1 MDFMHNI
8 PSDLKSELNSVP
20 YQASLMLKSAQTMLG
35 YTDKEISKLLHL
47 NLNQWQELITGKN
60 RNDNDYLTEL
70 RSVLYLQVKPEYRNG
85 NEPYLDYRQ
94 IIKAG
99 KYSGLNKKLLIL
111 KSEYDLQ
118 RNTLI
123 IEMNKLISEINSSL
137 EIGWVLNLNLNQ
149 SKKMIKEM
157 KDGSCDWS
165 IYRLRKAVNRL
176 NGVAMRMRK

>member
-1 MDFMHNI
+1 MDFMQNI
-8 PSDLKSELNSVP
+8 PSNLKSELNSVP

-85 NEPYLDYRQ
+85 GEPYLDYRQ

-99 KYSGLNKKLLIL
+99 KYSELNKKLLIL

-118 RNTLI
+118 RNNLI
-123 IEMNKLISEINSSL
+123 IEMNKLISEINSPL

-149 SKKMIKEM
+149 SKKVINKM

-176 NGVAMRMRK
+176 NGVAMRTRR

>member
-1 MDFMHNI
+1 MDFMQNI
-8 PSDLKSELNSVP
+8 SSNLKSELNSVP
-20 YQASLMLKSAQTMLG
+20 YQASLMLKSAQIMLG
-35 YTDKEISKLLHL
+35 YTDKEIIKLLHL
-47 NLNQWQELITGKN
+47 NLNQWQELTNGKN

-85 NEPYLDYRQ
+85 GEPYLDYRQ

-118 RNTLI
+118 RNNLI
-123 IEMNKLISEINSSL
+123 IEMNKLISEINSPL
-137 EIGWVLNLNLNQ
+137 EVGWVLNLNLNQ
-149 SKKMIKEM
+149 SKKVINKM

-176 NGVAMRMRK
+176 NGAAMKMKR